1 MRIPTSLG
9 DKSLLEDEPFLSA
22 FSARRARTE
31 SEHNPVAFLG
41 KVTRLLQK
49 EPENYR
55 AVEEWLKLGFCP
67 QDTVIFRL
75 RHKTANEPACII
87 VESFVK
93 FYWYLFCGLDSMGF
107 LRQLSLPGYQNL
119 SRLGF
124 DDLGI
129 KMESIEDTCL
139 IKREPNDDPMSP
151 LTVLSDDSPLTSR
164 RPSITDISTIPAIEN
179 LTSSTGAIVSSRL
192 TSPQVLDA
200 TDARPPENESPSVPD
215 DPGPLPLAIHTTPNE
230 SVLETE
236 SDSLVDYRTPLKGC
250 GVLELRPPGRRR
262 RSSPPPTDNGK
273 ASTPPSVEPLALSG
287 SYSGTQIKPDPSAE
301 ETISLDLMKAADD
314 LDNWLVL
321 SPIETK
327 PDNAA
332 PESNTQNSLPK
343 LPLKRLPP
351 IWAQSRQEVCESFEW
366 FRSYQGGVYRNHGTV
381 KGYFLSA
388 FSAQRDCFACDGK
401 IIISHGGGKAESA
414 RVDRGKVITKNA
426 EDQRAD
432 DSSVSSLLE
441 NYQRGQPLVLLID
454 DKYGLFPFDL
464 TSRGVYMA
472 VLGFYRIIH
481 AWAEY
486 QPSSSNAKGQVVR
499 YKFAFQWCEGQDEP
513 WWLEQYMNAGD
524 SLTLNDAIET
534 LAKDSFKPEQT
545 IIAPVPISTSPLKPE
560 NLYFPCSACGKP
572 SPHVYQQAMACL
584 HPACHLF
591 WMIPSTSDFLPSE
604 LDYNPDFLTV
614 IDPRPIPPSF
624 RGELLPRLLDP
635 APANGVTTSYAYSRG
650 WHCRKCGR
658 LSCRSTWEHY
668 QCPHCNDTRKIVGN
682 IRPAIN
688 LMSIDV
694 SASRKDKAKEIQI
707 DDPAIKRVEPRMF
720 NLFDCPG
727 KVGHCHTFELPDG
740 KGKIHRITTNRGP
753 TVEVDRI
760 FEAYQQQASDGTL
773 LFRRWP
779 LRSHKLRGTL
789 LTNYFSQNSGETYQ
803 YVGGTDNTVP
813 FDRAPPAV
821 IQARNLIE
829 KRIEEALGFPHKF
842 NEVLSAAYMEQQKM
856 AFHSDS
862 EKGLGP
868 VVAGLSMGSPA
879 LMHFRRRLKYVP
891 DDEQRTNVL
900 TVVLRH
906 GDVLVMEGSG
916 VQDFYEH
923 TVVPSNFRI
932 AATAR
937 WIAPGHA

>member
-1 MRIPTSLG
+1 
-9 DKSLLEDEPFLSA
+9 
-22 FSARRARTE
+22 
-31 SEHNPVAFLG
+31 
-41 KVTRLLQK
+41 
-49 EPENYR
+49 
-55 AVEEWLKLGFCP
+55 
-67 QDTVIFRL
+67 
-75 RHKTANEPACII
+75 
-87 VESFVK
+87 
-93 FYWYLFCGLDSMGF
+93 
-107 LRQLSLPGYQNL
+107 
-119 SRLGF
+119 
-124 DDLGI
+124 
-129 KMESIEDTCL
+129 
-139 IKREPNDDPMSP
+139 
-151 LTVLSDDSPLTSR
+151 
-164 RPSITDISTIPAIEN
+164 
-179 LTSSTGAIVSSRL
+179 
-192 TSPQVLDA
+192 
-200 TDARPPENESPSVPD
+200 
-215 DPGPLPLAIHTTPNE
+215 
-230 SVLETE
+230 
-236 SDSLVDYRTPLKGC
+236 
-250 GVLELRPPGRRR
+250 
-262 RSSPPPTDNGK
+262 
-273 ASTPPSVEPLALSG
+273 
-287 SYSGTQIKPDPSAE
+287 
-301 ETISLDLMKAADD
+301 MKAADD

-321 SPIETK
+321 PQIETK
-327 PDNAA
+327 ADSAGMSA

-366 FRSYQGGVYRNHGTV
+366 FRSYQGGV
-381 KGYFLSA
+381 
-388 FSAQRDCFACDGK
+388 RDCFACDGK

-414 RVDRGKVITKNA
+414 RVDRGKVISKNA

-454 DKYGLFPFDL
+454 DKYGPFPFDL
-464 TSRGVYMA
+464 ASRGVYMA

-486 QPSSSNAKGQVVR
+486 QPSSSNAKGRVVGTSSPFSGAR
-499 YKFAFQWCEGQDEP
+499 GRFDEP
-513 WWLEQYMNAGD
+513 WWSEQYMNAGD
-524 SLTLNDAIET
+524 SLTFNDATET
-534 LAKDSFKPEQT
+534 LAQDSFKPEQT
-545 IIAPVPISTSPLKPE
+545 VIAPVPISTSPLKPE
-560 NLYFPCSACGKP
+560 NLYFPCSACGKT

-591 WMIPSTSDFLPSE
+591 WMIPSTNDFLPSE
-604 LDYNPDFLTV
+604 LGYNPDFLTV
-614 IDPRPIPPSF
+614 IDPRPIPSSF
-624 RGELLPRLLDP
+624 RDELLPRLLDP

-658 LSCRSTWEHY
+658 LSCRSAWEHY

-727 KVGHCHTFELPDG
+727 MVGHCHTFELPDG
-740 KGKIHRITTNRGP
+740 EHVASSFQKGP

-773 LFRRWP
+773 VFRRWP

-842 NEVLSAAYMEQQKM
+842 NEVLSAAYMEQQRNGG
-856 AFHSDS
+856 HDS

-868 VVAGLSMGSPA
+868 VVAGLSMGLSIVAIFPGRLTPAAGSPA
-879 LMHFRRRLKYVP
+879 LMHFRRRLKYVH

-900 TVVLRH
+900 TVILRH